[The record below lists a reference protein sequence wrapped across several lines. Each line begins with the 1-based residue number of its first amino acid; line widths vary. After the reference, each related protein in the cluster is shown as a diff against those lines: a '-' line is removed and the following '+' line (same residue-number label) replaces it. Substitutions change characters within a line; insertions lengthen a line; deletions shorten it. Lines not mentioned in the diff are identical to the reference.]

1 MKKTYLLIGLMAA
14 TLMAAG
20 CGETGKTTETA
31 AVESVA
37 ETAATETAAETAAET
52 NATETAVE
60 TETETEEVWEG
71 SLKDLAADYFTL
83 GVGINGST
91 PDNQTLNIPQYMELS
106 AKHFNSCTMTNLM
119 KSGYI
124 LDQMGSQKS
133 LAEGDGAPALAFYS
147 IDPTLQW
154 CKENGMKMRGHTLVW
169 HTQAPDWFFKEG
181 YSSEGEFVMTK

>member
-31 AVESVA
+31 ALESVA

-52 NATETAVE
+52 SATETAMESE

-124 LDQMGSQKS
+124 LDQPLYGWPVWTAFICPASGAVVFCVIYFFFRKAMRFYRSTGS
-133 LAEGDGAPALAFYS
+133 
-147 IDPTLQW
+147 
-154 CKENGMKMRGHTLVW
+154 
-169 HTQAPDWFFKEG
+169 
-181 YSSEGEFVMTK
+181 